1 MSGAVGI
8 ENLARSLHAT
18 AEGHVL
24 VHTPATVTRPIGSVR
39 TQAKEARG
47 LGYLTRSGLD
57 ACASGSEDPPHVDRT
72 RTMGRGSKADPLGCN
87 LQAFFV
93 EVRAS
98 MEMGDEDADRG
109 AGHRTHDD
117 VCREMLTR
125 PDALVAENPVQTNSR
140 QLAATVSARPP

>member
-1 MSGAVGI
+1 MRWGG
-8 ENLARSLHAT
+8 
-18 AEGHVL
+18 
-24 VHTPATVTRPIGSVR
+24 
-39 TQAKEARG
+39 
-47 LGYLTRSGLD
+47 
-57 ACASGSEDPPHVDRT
+57 
-72 RTMGRGSKADPLGCN
+72 KADPLGHN
-87 LQAFFV
+87 LQLFFA

-117 VCREMLTR
+117 VGREMLTR